1 MRRIL
6 LFSILLA
13 LAGCA
18 TERAVLVNSQGEDLT
33 CETSGAGFFGS
44 VSVHNQQEKCI
55 ADAEKRGYRLK
66 EPKN

>member
-6 LFSILLA
+6 LFCIVLA

-18 TERAVLVNSQGEDLT
+18 TERAVLVNDQGEQLT

-44 VSVHNQQEKCI
+44 VSVPNQQQKCI

-66 EPKN
+66 

>member
-6 LFSILLA
+6 LFCIVLA

-18 TERAVLVNSQGEDLT
+18 TERAVLVNDQGDQLT

-44 VSVHNQQEKCI
+44 VSVPNQQQKCI

-66 EPKN
+66 

>member
-6 LFSILLA
+6 LFSISLA

-18 TERAVLVNSQGEDLT
+18 TERAVLVNSQGEELT
-33 CETSGAGFFGS
+33 CETSGYGFFGS

-55 ADAEKRGYRLK
+55 GDAEKRGYRLK
-66 EPKN
+66 